1 MELSIIGY
9 LFGTSVAYHVVVGD
23 LGPQMISQ
31 LLGIANSDRL
41 RIWFLVAVT
50 LVVVLPLGLLK
61 NIDSL
66 SAVCSASIAF
76 YFCFVL
82 KIIGESKEPLVTG
95 EWREHVVWWC
105 PSGLLQCLPIFS
117 MALSCQMQLFEV
129 SETMPGVSLDRMNQ
143 EVRSATWICTLVY
156 ILVGFFG
163 YVAYCTQQ
171 FSGELPAAFARV
183 RPPV

>member
-1 MELSIIGY
+1 MT
-9 LFGTSVAYHVVVGD
+9 F
-23 LGPQMISQ
+23 
-31 LLGIANSDRL
+31 NSSRL
-41 RIWFLVAVT
+41 WVLILMTALVIF
-50 LVVVLPLGLLK
+50 PLGLLK

-82 KIIGESKEPLVTG
+82 KIIGESKEPLVSG
-95 EWREHVVWWC
+95 DWKNHVTWWE

-129 SETMPGVSLDRMNQ
+129 SETMPGISLDRMNK
-143 EVRSATWICTLVY
+143 EVKSATWICTIVY

-163 YVAYCTQQ
+163 YVAFCTQE
-171 FSGELPAAFARV
+171 FSGEFCFIYSSTDKIGCTNFDKQNQSLYCQQETFWSTCPN
-183 RPPV
+183 PCPVT